1 MMEKKSVLGGNIKYL
16 YIIFIIG
23 IIILAFA
30 NSNKETKKETPVKS
44 EVQLNKET
52 DLEEEL
58 SSILE
63 NIKGVGAVSVMITY
77 ENSGKTGYLY
87 DTTYDG
93 DMKQSQKAVVSAGS
107 PVVYEQ
113 SMPEVKGVLVVCD
126 GGGNT
131 YVKKCIIEAVCAL
144 TGVYEHNVGVF
155 ERK

>member
-1 MMEKKSVLGGNIKYL
+1 MPEKKSVFKGNIKYL

-23 IIILAFA
+23 IIILLFA
-30 NSNKETKKETPVKS
+30 NSNGEKKKEIPVKS
-44 EVQLNKET
+44 EVQLKQDT
-52 DLEEEL
+52 DLEEKL

-63 NIKGVGAVSVMITY
+63 KIKGVGAASVMITY
-77 ENSGKTGYLY
+77 ENSGKNNYLY

-93 DMKQSQKAVVSAGS
+93 EMPESKKAVVSAGS
-107 PVVYEQ
+107 PVIYEQ

-131 YVKKCIIEAVCAL
+131 YVKKCVIEAVCAL

-155 ERK
+155 ETK